1 MKRLILLA
9 LAASA
14 FSCTK
19 AQVAAPLC
27 AVLAQTIVGTAQGVA
42 DALKCS
48 NVPAI
53 AATLSDQI
61 GKLNMCTA
69 TSQQGVIGDAVCPQV
84 AGFVVGIGVGAL
96 PPAWGCTGGI
106 AADQASAVLLKAC
119 KDHVTF

>member
-1 MKRLILLA
+1 MKRLIVAA
-9 LAASA
+9 LAAST

-27 AVLAQTIVGTAQGVA
+27 AVLAQTIVGTSQGVA

-48 NVPAI
+48 DVPAI

-61 GKLNMCTA
+61 GKLNMCSA
-69 TSQQGVIGDAVCPQV
+69 TSQQGLIGDVVCPQV
-84 AGFVVGIGVGAL
+84 ASFVIGLGVGAL
-96 PPAWGCTGGI
+96 PAAWGCTGGI
-106 AADQASAVLLKAC
+106 ADQASGVLLKAC